1 MKTGLGVAI
10 FAGIIGGGSLVYQ
23 FVKGP
28 VVASQA
34 ALVEAE
40 PPSRGPVIKV
50 AEAVRG
56 TLTQSFAT
64 YGNLTA
70 FMQADI
76 AAQIDG
82 QVESVLVADGAMVKE
97 GQVIVALEAAVA
109 DAELKAARARLDAA
123 KTDMERVQ
131 ALLQRGNST
140 PMALEDA
147 GVKLALVQTEMALK
161 QETRKRHSILA
172 PFAGQI
178 TRIALTQG
186 ALVTAGKPISRIY
199 DQERLRVEFQVP
211 ERLWAKVR
219 EGQRLTIQADGNPDL
234 TAEGKV
240 SYVAPNA
247 NPNSRS
253 LIVIGLIDNAD
264 HRFAAGLFVN
274 LGLSLGA
281 KENVVLVP
289 ETAIVERL
297 SGSYVFIVEK
307 DKSFERRVELGE
319 RRDGKVEVISGIDKG
334 QQVVVSGQKLIRDNM
349 AVVIAQPPG
358 ES

>member
-1 MKTGLGVAI
+1 MKAGLGVAI
-10 FAGIIGGGSLVYQ
+10 LAGIIGGSSVVYQ
-23 FVKGP
+23 LVKEP
-28 VVASQA
+28 VAASQA
-34 ALVEAE
+34 ALVQAIA
-40 PPSRGPVIKV
+40 PSHGPLVTV

-56 TLTQSFAT
+56 TLAQSFAT

-70 FMQADI
+70 YMQADI

-82 QVESVLVADGAMVKE
+82 QVERVLAADGAIVKQ
-97 GQVIVALEAAVA
+97 GQVVIALEAAVA
-109 DAELKAARARLDAA
+109 DAELKAAEARLDAA
-123 KTDMERVQ
+123 KADMERVQ

-147 GVKLALVQTEMALK
+147 GVKLAIVQTEMALK
-161 QETRKRHSILA
+161 QEARKRHSILA

-186 ALVTAGKPISRIY
+186 ALVTAGQPISRIY

-211 ERLWAKVR
+211 ERLWTKVR
-219 EGQRLTIQADGNPDL
+219 EGQHLTIQADGNPDL

-253 LIVIGLIDNAD
+253 LIVVGLIDNAD
-264 HRFAAGLFVN
+264 HRFAAGLFVH

-307 DKSFERRVELGE
+307 DKSFERPVKLGE
-319 RRDGKVEVISGIDKG
+319 RRDGKVEVVSGIDAG
-334 QQVVVSGQKLIRDNM
+334 QHVVVSGQKLIRDNM
-349 AVVIAQPPG
+349 VVVIAQQPDKG
-358 ES
+358 

>member
-1 MKTGLGVAI
+1 MKAGLGVAI
-10 FAGIIGGGSLVYQ
+10 LAGLIGCGSLVYQ
-23 FVKGP
+23 FVKAP
-28 VVASQA
+28 VDASQA
-34 ALVEAE
+34 ALVETE
-40 PPSRGPVIKV
+40 PPSRGPLVTV

-56 TLTQSFAT
+56 TLDQSFVT

-70 FMQADI
+70 YMQADI

-82 QVESVLVADGAMVKE
+82 QVESVLAADGAIVKQ

-109 DAELKAARARLDAA
+109 DAELKATGSRLDAA
-123 KTDMERVQ
+123 KAAMARVQ
-131 ALLQRGNST
+131 TLLQRGDATSV
-140 PMALEDA
+140 ALEDA

-161 QETRKRHSILA
+161 QETRKRHAILA

-178 TRIALTQG
+178 TRIALTKGEQ
-186 ALVTAGKPISRIY
+186 VTAGKPISRIY
-199 DQERLRVEFQVP
+199 DQERLRVEFQMP
-211 ERLWAKVR
+211 ERLWTKVR

-234 TAEGKV
+234 TAKGKV

-253 LIVIGLIDNAD
+253 LIVVGLIDNAD

-274 LGLSLGA
+274 LSLDLGA

-289 ETAIVERL
+289 ETAIVEKL

-307 DKSFERRVELGE
+307 DKSFERQVKLGE
-319 RRDGKVEVISGIDKG
+319 RRDGKVEVVSGIDQG
-334 QQVVVSGQKLIRDNM
+334 QHVVVSGQKLIRDNM
-349 AVVIAQPPG
+349 AVVIAQQPDKG
-358 ES
+358 